1 MAAGIHTSREQRRQ
15 LARDNAKLPKHLAL
29 VDPADWPQSMLA
41 MATPPVAVW
50 RSRGFLVQKYLAPA
64 PAIARLSVLRT
75 TLAGERWQDGIT
87 WDELQQIKNEL
98 GYFAHTA
105 VEVFPPMRDV
115 VNVANI
121 RHLWVLD
128 GPLPFAWCAGQ
139 GAAA

>member
-1 MAAGIHTSREQRRQ
+1 MSAIYTSREQRRQ
-15 LARDNAKLPKHLAL
+15 LARDNAKLPKHLT
-29 VDPADWPQSMLA
+29 VVPPADWPQSVLSSDK
-41 MATPPVAVW
+41 PPVAVF
-50 RSRGFLVQKYLAPA
+50 RSRTFLVQKYLAAP

-75 TLAGERWQDGIT
+75 TLDGERWKDGIT
-87 WDELQQIKNEL
+87 WDELQAIKNEL

-128 GPLPFAWCAGQ
+128 GPLPFAWRAGQ
-139 GAAA
+139 APT

>member
-1 MAAGIHTSREQRRQ
+1 MTIHTSREQRRQ
-15 LARDNAKLPKHLAL
+15 LARANAKLPKHLAL
-29 VDPADWPQSMLA
+29 IDPADWPQAVLA
-41 MATPPVAVW
+41 SATPPVAVW

-64 PAIARLSVLRT
+64 PAVARLSVLRT

-87 WDELQQIKNEL
+87 WDELQQIKNEV

-128 GPLPFAWCAGQ
+128 GPLPFAWRAGQ
-139 GAAA
+139 GASA